1 MRAGIVFGAL
11 NVRRRTQLTAARQVS
26 VMTSAAPAIPSQ
38 SNRRLFVDLNERA
51 SREAA

>member
-1 MRAGIVFGAL
+1 MFADEPSL
-11 NVRRRTQLTAARQVS
+11 PWPRQVS

-38 SNRRLFVDLNERA
+38 RKHRLVVDLNERA